1 MKYHV
6 ASQGGKSMGS
16 MKTGS
21 MNRIGSGISAR
32 SATAIAALALALVPL
47 HAATPA
53 FAAPQTFDAKP
64 AAANLAIPA
73 ARDVQYPGI
82 ISLKVDASDVTR
94 GIFRVEQTIP
104 VAKAG
109 RLTLLYPK
117 WLPGNHAPRGP
128 IDSLAG
134 LAFTANGKKLT
145 WIRDSAEIYAFH
157 VEIPKGVT
165 EIKAEFQYLS
175 PTAGAQG
182 RIVAAPEMLNLQWN
196 ATLLYPAGHYA
207 SRIAFKPE
215 VTLPAGW
222 SIATA
227 LDGAVK
233 DGDVTRY
240 GVTDLETLVDSPAFA
255 GLNYRRIDLDPGAK
269 IPFALH
275 LFGDKAAHIAATDSQ
290 IDAHKRLV
298 QQAYTVFG
306 PGHFDHY
313 DFLLAMSERMGGI
326 GLEHHRS
333 SENARGEG
341 YFTEWDKTPAGR
353 DLLGHEFTHSW
364 DGKWRRPSDLWTAEY
379 STPMRDSLLW
389 VYEGQTQFWGQVLTA
404 RAGLW
409 TKEQALDSLANT
421 AALYDLR
428 PGRAWRPVAD
438 TTNDPIIS
446 ARRPQPWR
454 SWQRGEDYYS
464 EGLLVWLDA
473 DQLIRE
479 KTNNA
484 KSLDDFAKSFF
495 GGGKPGDRTPAL
507 YDFATVVSHLNKVV
521 PHDWA
526 RFLNERISETAPRAP
541 LDGLTRGGWRLVYS
555 ESENELSKATAARGR
570 FADFLY
576 SLGVTIGTG
585 NLLTE
590 VMWDSPAFRE
600 GLTVGTEI
608 LAVNGRAFKADDLK
622 EAVTA
627 AKGTDSAIELI
638 TRKDDRLRVV
648 SIRYNGGLRY
658 PKLER
663 IEGTPDRL
671 GELLKPR

>member
-1 MKYHV
+1 M
-6 ASQGGKSMGS
+6 ASTNRRYGS
-16 MKTGS
+16 V
-21 MNRIGSGISAR
+21 SALT
-32 SATAIAALALALVPL
+32 ATAIGALALGLVPL
-47 HAATPA
+47 TFPTAAS
-53 FAAPQTFDAKP
+53 AAPQTFDAKP
-64 AAANLAIPA
+64 AAANPALPA
-73 ARDVQYPGI
+73 ARDVQYPGVI
-82 ISLKVDASDVTR
+82 GLKIDASDVTR
-94 GIFRVEQTIP
+94 AIFRVEQTIP

-128 IDSLAG
+128 IESLAG
-134 LAFTANGKKLT
+134 LAFTANGKPLK
-145 WIRDSAEIYAFH
+145 WIRDSADVYAFH
-157 VEIPKGVT
+157 VEVPKGVT
-165 EIKAEFQYLS
+165 EIRAEFQYLS
-175 PTAGAQG
+175 ATAGAQG

-207 SRIAFKPE
+207 SRIAFRPE
-215 VTLPAGW
+215 VKLPAGW
-222 SIATA
+222 SIAAA

-233 DGDVTRY
+233 EGDVTRY

-255 GLNYRRIDLDPGAK
+255 GLHYRRVDLDPGAK
-269 IPFALH
+269 IPFTLN
-275 LFGDKAAHIAATDSQ
+275 LFGDKAAQIAASDSQ

-298 QQAYTVFG
+298 QQAHTLFG
-306 PGHFDHY
+306 PGHFDRY

-341 YFTEWDKTPAGR
+341 YFTEWDRTPAGR
-353 DLLGHEFTHSW
+353 DLLGHELTHSW
-364 DGKWRRPSDLWTAEY
+364 DGKWRRPSDLWTPEY

-404 RAGLW
+404 RSGLW
-409 TKEQALDSLANT
+409 TKEQALDALANT

-484 KSLDDFAKSFF
+484 KSLDDFARSFF

-507 YDFATVVSHLNKVV
+507 YDFGTVVAHLEKVV
-521 PHDWA
+521 AHDWA
-526 RFLNERISETAPRAP
+526 AFLNERISGTPARAP

-555 ESENELSKATAARGR
+555 ETENELARAAATRGR
-570 FADFLY
+570 FSDFLY
-576 SLGVTIGTG
+576 SMGFVVGAG

-608 LAVNGRAFKADDLK
+608 LAVNGRAFKPEDLK
-622 EAVTA
+622 EAIKA
-627 AKGTDSAIELI
+627 AKGKEFAIELI
-638 TRKDDRLRVV
+638 VRKDDRWRTIAVH
-648 SIRYNGGLRY
+648 YHDGLRY

-671 GELLKPR
+671 GDLLKAR